1 MQENNTSGKIYL
13 EDNPE
18 FVGDD
23 ERFCKT
29 LGINFK
35 LYFKLFSSC
44 FYCLDYL

>member
-13 EDNPE
+13 KDNPE

-35 LYFKLFSSC
+35 LYFKLFLAV
-44 FYCLDYL
+44 FTV